1 MGVEIER
8 KFLLKPGASLPESD
22 EVLNI
27 QQSYVAKGDGEEG
40 TLVRVRLVNME
51 EAFLT
56 IKQASKENLAVRS
69 EFEYSIPVEDALEI
83 MELSPFTKVVKQRH
97 IIVIG
102 EAKWEVDFFLEGNE
116 GLIVAELELPSVD
129 TEVELPEWIGE
140 EVTNDKRYLNN
151 YLAVHPYSTWPIIQE

>member
-27 QQSYVAKGDGEEG
+27 QQSYVAKGEGREG
-40 TLVRVRLVNME
+40 TSVRVRLVNME

-56 IKQASKENLAVRS
+56 IKQASRENLAVRS
-69 EFEYSIPVEDALEI
+69 EFEYPIPVEDALEI
-83 MELSPFTKVVKQRH
+83 MALSPFTKVVKQRH
-97 IIVIG
+97 IIMIG
-102 EAKWEVDFFLEGNE
+102 ENKWEVDFFLEDNE

-151 YLAVHPYSTWPIIQE
+151 YLAVHPYSTWNN